1 MGRIKQSQIT
11 YWCHEIIRSQAKAG
25 GCYIDATMGKGND
38 TLFLCE
44 LAGEK
49 GKVLAFDIQQE
60 ALDVTKELLKTHGK
74 EMQAELIL
82 DGHEHMDRYAGKE
95 SADVICFNFGYLP
108 GGDHNLAT
116 TYRTSIEAIG
126 KGLGILK
133 HGGMM
138 SLCIYSG
145 GDTGFEEKEK
155 ILEYV
160 KALPGKEYTVTSY
173 TMSEIIASVYGQI
186 EKTGCTDG
194 ILFLD
199 EINCVSETL
208 MPAML
213 QFLQYKT
220 FGSHALP
227 EGWVIVAAGN
237 PPAYNRSVREF
248 DTVTLDRVRYMKVEP
263 DFPIWKHYAVERGLH
278 PAVLS
283 FLELRPERFYVM
295 EPGEKGFVTGRAW

>member
-1 MGRIKQSQIT
+1 MGRMKQSQIT
-11 YWCHEIIRSQAKAG
+11 YWCHEIIRSQAEEG
-25 GCYIDATMGKGND
+25 GYYIDATMGKGND

-60 ALDVTKELLKTHGK
+60 ALDVTKELL
-74 EMQAELIL
+74 
-82 DGHEHMDRYAGKE
+82 KE

-160 KALPGKEYTVTSY
+160 KALPGKEYTV
-173 TMSEIIASVYGQI
+173 
-186 EKTGCTDG
+186 
-194 ILFLD
+194 
-199 EINCVSETL
+199 
-208 MPAML
+208 
-213 QFLQYKT
+213 
-220 FGSHALP
+220 
-227 EGWVIVAAGN
+227 IVN
-237 PPAYNRSVREF
+237 EYYNRKNCPPMPVFIFKE
-248 DTVTLDRVRYMKVEP
+248 
-263 DFPIWKHYAVERGLH
+263 
-278 PAVLS
+278 
-283 FLELRPERFYVM
+283 
-295 EPGEKGFVTGRAW
+295 

>member
-1 MGRIKQSQIT
+1 MGRMKQSQIT
-11 YWCHEIIRSQAKAG
+11 YWCHEIIRSQAEEG
-25 GCYIDATMGKGND
+25 GYYIDATMGKGND

-74 EMQAELIL
+74 EMQAYVHDHPELIL

-160 KALPGKEYTVTSY
+160 KALPGKEYTV
-173 TMSEIIASVYGQI
+173 
-186 EKTGCTDG
+186 
-194 ILFLD
+194 
-199 EINCVSETL
+199 
-208 MPAML
+208 
-213 QFLQYKT
+213 
-220 FGSHALP
+220 
-227 EGWVIVAAGN
+227 IVN
-237 PPAYNRSVREF
+237 EYYNRKNCPPMPVFIFKE
-248 DTVTLDRVRYMKVEP
+248 
-263 DFPIWKHYAVERGLH
+263 
-278 PAVLS
+278 
-283 FLELRPERFYVM
+283 
-295 EPGEKGFVTGRAW
+295 

>member
-1 MGRIKQSQIT
+1 MQSVKKNQIRNQMKFFRAGLSKNEVEAKSNMIFVRLAAANLLSADTYFIYASHGTEVKTDRIL
-11 YWCHEIIRSQAKAG
+11 EEL
-25 GCYIDATMGKGND
+25 ND
-38 TLFLCE
+38 
-44 LAGEK
+44 K
-49 GKVLAFDIQQE
+49 GKKIYLPKIY
-60 ALDVTKELLKTHGK
+60 GK

-160 KALPGKEYTVTSY
+160 KALPGKEYTV
-173 TMSEIIASVYGQI
+173 
-186 EKTGCTDG
+186 
-194 ILFLD
+194 
-199 EINCVSETL
+199 
-208 MPAML
+208 
-213 QFLQYKT
+213 
-220 FGSHALP
+220 
-227 EGWVIVAAGN
+227 IVN
-237 PPAYNRSVREF
+237 EYYNRKNCPPMPVFIFKE
-248 DTVTLDRVRYMKVEP
+248 
-263 DFPIWKHYAVERGLH
+263 
-278 PAVLS
+278 
-283 FLELRPERFYVM
+283 
-295 EPGEKGFVTGRAW
+295 